1 MTTQQGSL
9 DTAPLHGGGLGDGQG
24 APVGDSPAPVA
35 APGPSAGQRLLSLQ
49 RRFPLVQLL
58 LTVAVLAWGAA
69 VMPGFLEPTSMRSVL
84 VLCALT
90 GLASIGQTLVVLIRG
105 IDLSLAGFIV
115 AGAVTVTQFG
125 DIPGVPLPVMLAVA
139 VACGAA
145 MGGLVGYLCH
155 RFNIHPIIVT
165 LAAGSIAV
173 GVTSV
178 LSGGTGAG
186 APGWVSR
193 LSAPT
198 ASTFGLPVPPVAIVW
213 ALAIAVVSV
222 VLHRTRPGRRLLATG
237 ASPVAADLAHIST
250 RKVWVTVYAVAA
262 ALAILAGVVL
272 AGFAGNV
279 DNRLGNPYLFQS
291 IAAVVLGGTAF
302 GGPGSYTRT
311 TVGVLLLTAVST
323 VLVGLG
329 FQEADQQILNGVVIL
344 AAMAVYG
351 RERRLRDQ
359 V

>member
-1 MTTQQGSL
+1 MTTTQQGSL
-9 DTAPLHGGGLGDGQG
+9 DT
-24 APVGDSPAPVA
+24 VSV
-35 APGPSAGQRLLSLQ
+35 APGDDAATPGAGRRALSAGQALLSWQ
-49 RRFPLVQLL
+49 RRFPLVQIL

-69 VMPGFLEPTSMRSVL
+69 AMPGFLEPTSIRSVL

-115 AGAVTVTQFG
+115 AGAVTVTQFSDVG
-125 DIPGVPLPVMLAVA
+125 GVPLPVMLAVA
-139 VACGAA
+139 VACAA
-145 MGGLVGYLCH
+145 TMGGLVGYVCH
-155 RFNIHPIIVT
+155 RFAVHPIIVT

-173 GVTSV
+173 GVTAV
-178 LSGGTGAG
+178 LSQGGTGVG
-186 APGWVSR
+186 APGWVAR

-198 ASTFGLPVPPVAIVW
+198 SSTFGLPVPPVVVIW
-213 ALAIAVVSV
+213 ALVIAVVSV
-222 VLHRTRPGRRLLATG
+222 VLHRTLPGRKLLATG

-250 RKVWVTVYAVAA
+250 RRVWITVYAVSA
-262 ALAILAGVVL
+262 ALAVLAGVVL
-272 AGFAGNV
+272 AGFAGSV

-311 TVGVLLLTAVST
+311 TVGVLLLTVVST

>member
-1 MTTQQGSL
+1 MTTTQQGSL
-9 DTAPLHGGGLGDGQG
+9 ETAPL
-24 APVGDSPAPVA
+24 
-35 APGPSAGQRLLSLQ
+35 APGGDTFRGSPSPGQRLLTLQ

-58 LTVAVLAWGAA
+58 LTVAVLGWGAA
-69 VMPGFLEPTSMRSVL
+69 AMPGFLEPTSLRSVL

-125 DIPGVPLPVMLAVA
+125 DVPGVPLPAMLAVA
-139 VACGAA
+139 VACGGA

-155 RFNIHPIIVT
+155 RFAIHPIIVT

-173 GVTSV
+173 GATAV
-178 LSGGTGAG
+178 LSGGGTGAG
-186 APGWVSR
+186 APGWVTR
-193 LSAPT
+193 LSAPMS
-198 ASTFGLPVPPVAIVW
+198 STLGIPVPPVVVFW
-213 ALAIAVVSV
+213 ALAVVAVSV
-222 VLHRTRPGRRLLATG
+222 LLHRTRPGRRLLATG

-250 RKVWVTVYAVAA
+250 RKVWITVYAVSA
-262 ALAILAGVVL
+262 ALAILTGAVL
-272 AGFAGNV
+272 AGFAGSV

-291 IAAVVLGGTAF
+291 IAAVILGGTAF

-311 TVGVLLLTAVST
+311 TVGVLLLTTVST

>member
-1 MTTQQGSL
+1 MMTTQRADLAAPTPGTKPAAA
-9 DTAPLHGGGLGDGQG
+9 TAPVR
-24 APVGDSPAPVA
+24 PE
-35 APGPSAGQRLLSLQ
+35 PSAGQRLLALQ

-58 LTVAVLAWGAA
+58 LTAAVFGWGAA
-69 VMPGFLEPTSMRSVL
+69 TMPGFLEPTSLRSVL

-90 GLASIGQTLVVLIRG
+90 GLAAIGQTLVVLIRG

-115 AGAVTVTQFG
+115 AGAVTVTRFG
-125 DIPGVPLPVMLAVA
+125 DIPGVPVGVMLLLAL
-139 VACGAA
+139 ACGAA
-145 MGGLVGYLCH
+145 AGGLVGYVCH
-155 RFNIHPIIVT
+155 RFGINPIIVT

-173 GVTSV
+173 GVTAV
-178 LSGGTGAG
+178 LSGGGFGAG
-186 APGWVSR
+186 APAWATR
-193 LSAPT
+193 LSSPMS
-198 ASTFGLPVPPVAIVW
+198 STFGLPVPPVVVIW
-213 ALAIAVVSV
+213 AGVIAAVSV
-222 VLHRTRPGRRLLATG
+222 LLHRTLPGRKLLATG

-250 RKVWVTVYAVAA
+250 RKVWIVVYAFSA
-262 ALAILAGVVL
+262 ALAVLAGVVL

-311 TVGVLLLTAVST
+311 TVGVLLLTVVST

-329 FQEADQQILNGVVIL
+329 FSEADQQILNGLVIL
-344 AAMAVYG
+344 AALAVYG

>member
-9 DTAPLHGGGLGDGQG
+9 DTAAPL
-24 APVGDSPAPVA
+24 APDITAPAPPEGLSA
-35 APGPSAGQRLLSLQ
+35 AQRLLSLQ

-58 LTVAVLAWGAA
+58 LTVAVLGWGAA
-69 VMPGFLEPTSMRSVL
+69 AMPGFLDPTSLRSVL

-125 DIPGVPLPVMLAVA
+125 DVPGVPLPVMLVLAV
-139 VACGAA
+139 VCGGAT
-145 MGGLVGYLCH
+145 GGLVGYLCH
-155 RFNIHPIIVT
+155 RFAIHPIIVT

-173 GVTSV
+173 GVTAV
-178 LSGGTGAG
+178 LSGGGTGAG
-186 APGWVSR
+186 APGWVVR
-193 LSAPT
+193 LSAPMS
-198 ASTFGLPVPPVAIVW
+198 STFGLPVPPVVVIW
-213 ALAIAVVSV
+213 GLAVVAVSV
-222 VLHRTRPGRRLLATG
+222 LLHRTRSGRRLLATG
-237 ASPVAADLAHIST
+237 ASPVAAELAHIST
-250 RKVWVTVYAVAA
+250 RKVWVTVYAVSA

-311 TVGVLLLTAVST
+311 TVGVLLLTTVST

-344 AAMAVYG
+344 AAMALYG

>member
-1 MTTQQGSL
+1 MMTTQQGSL
-9 DTAPLHGGGLGDGQG
+9 ATAGVD
-24 APVGDSPAPVA
+24 A
-35 APGPSAGQRLLSLQ
+35 ATRTARVTPSAAQRLLSLQ
-49 RRFPLVQLL
+49 RRFPLVQIL
-58 LTVAVLAWGAA
+58 LTVAVFGWGAA
-69 VMPGFLEPTSMRSVL
+69 SMPGFLEPTSIRSIL

-115 AGAVTVTQFG
+115 VGAVAVTRFS
-125 DIPGVPLPVMLAVA
+125 DVPGVPVLVTLTIA
-139 VACGAA
+139 VACGAT
-145 MGGLVGYLCH
+145 MGGLVGYACH
-155 RFNIHPIIVT
+155 RFGIHPIIVT

-173 GVTSV
+173 GASAV
-178 LSGGTGAG
+178 LSGGGYGGG
-186 APGWVSR
+186 APGWVTR
-193 LSAPT
+193 LSSPMS
-198 ASTFGLPVPPVAIVW
+198 STLGIPVPPVVIVW
-213 ALAIAVVSV
+213 AVAIAVVSV
-222 VLHRTRPGRRLLATG
+222 LLHRTLPGRRLLATG

-250 RKVWVTVYAVAA
+250 RKVWITVYAISA
-262 ALAILAGVVL
+262 ALAVLAGVVL

-279 DNRLGNPYLFQS
+279 DSRLGNPYLFQS

-311 TVGVLLLTAVST
+311 TAGVLLLTVVST

-329 FQEADQQILNGVVIL
+329 FGEADQQILNGVVIV

>member
-1 MTTQQGSL
+1 MMTTQQGSL
-9 DTAPLHGGGLGDGQG
+9 DRAPL
-24 APVGDSPAPVA
+24 APVGDTPVPAA
-35 APGPSAGQRLLSLQ
+35 AHGPSAGQRLLSLQ

-69 VMPGFLEPTSMRSVL
+69 VMPGFLGPSSMRSVL

-139 VACGAA
+139 VVCGAA

-155 RFNIHPIIVT
+155 RFGIHPIIVT

-178 LSGGTGAG
+178 LSGGGTGTA

-193 LSAPT
+193 LSAPMS
-198 ASTFGLPVPPVAIVW
+198 STFGIPVPPVVVIW
-213 ALAIAVVSV
+213 AFAIAVVSV
-222 VLHRTRPGRRLLATG
+222 ALHRTRPGRRLLATG

-311 TVGVLLLTAVST
+311 TVGVLLLTSVST

>member
-1 MTTQQGSL
+1 MTTIRQDPL
-9 DTAPLHGGGLGDGQG
+9 DTAPLAQNV
-24 APVGDSPAPVA
+24 PPPPAPR
-35 APGPSAGQRLLSLQ
+35 GPTAGQRLLALQ

-58 LTVAVLAWGAA
+58 LIVGVLGWGAA
-69 VMPGFLEPTSMRSVL
+69 AMPGFLEPTSLRSVL

-125 DIPGVPLPVMLAVA
+125 DVPGVPLPAMLALA

-145 MGGLVGYLCH
+145 AGGLVGYLCH
-155 RFNIHPIIVT
+155 RFGMHPIIVT

-173 GVTSV
+173 GATAV
-178 LSGGTGAG
+178 LSGGGTGSA
-186 APGWVSR
+186 APGWVTR
-193 LSAPT
+193 LSAPM
-198 ASTFGLPVPPVAIVW
+198 ASTFGLPVPPVVVIWV
-213 ALAIAVVSV
+213 LAVAVVSV
-222 VLHRTRPGRRLLATG
+222 LLHRTRPGRRLLATG
-237 ASPVAADLAHIST
+237 ASPVAADLAHIDT
-250 RKVWVTVYAVAA
+250 RKVWVTVYALSA

-279 DNRLGNPYLFQS
+279 DNRLGTPYLFQS

-311 TVGVLLLTAVST
+311 TVGVLLLTTVST

-329 FQEADQQILNGVVIL
+329 FQEADQQILNGLVIL

>member
-1 MTTQQGSL
+1 MMTTQQGSL
-9 DTAPLHGGGLGDGQG
+9 AG
-24 APVGDSPAPVA
+24 A
-35 APGPSAGQRLLSLQ
+35 APGVDTGADAVTSPVRSAPSAGQRLVSLQ

-58 LTVAVLAWGAA
+58 LTVAVFAWGALS
-69 VMPGFLEPTSMRSVL
+69 MPGFLEPASIRSVL
-84 VLCALT
+84 VLCALA

-115 AGAVTVTQFG
+115 VGAVAVTRFS
-125 DIPGVPLPVMLAVA
+125 DVPGVPVVVVLALA

-145 MGGLVGYLCH
+145 MGGLVGYVCH
-155 RFNIHPIIVT
+155 RFVIHPIIVT

-173 GVTSV
+173 GVTAV
-178 LSGGTGAG
+178 LSGGGYGAG
-186 APGWVSR
+186 APVWVTR
-193 LSAPT
+193 LSSPMS
-198 ASTFGLPVPPVAIVW
+198 STFGIPVPPVVVIWV
-213 ALAIAVVSV
+213 LAIAVVSV
-222 VLHRTRPGRRLLATG
+222 SLHRTLPGRRLLATG
-237 ASPVAADLAHIST
+237 AGPVAAGLAHIST
-250 RKVWVTVYAVAA
+250 RKIWVTVYAVSA
-262 ALAILAGVVL
+262 ALAVLAGVLL

-311 TVGVLLLTAVST
+311 TVGVLLLTVVST

-329 FQEADQQILNGVVIL
+329 FGEADQQILNGLVIL

-351 RERRLRDQ
+351 RERRLRDH

>member
-1 MTTQQGSL
+1 MMTTRQDSL
-9 DTAPLHGGGLGDGQG
+9 ETAPVTPG
-24 APVGDSPAPVA
+24 ATTPRPVA
-35 APGPSAGQRLLSLQ
+35 PTLSTRRRLLSLQ

-58 LTVAVLAWGAA
+58 LTVVVVAWGA
-69 VMPGFLEPTSMRSVL
+69 VTMPGFLEPTSIRSVL

-115 AGAVTVTQFG
+115 AGAVTVTRFS
-125 DIPGVPLPVMLAVA
+125 DVPGVPVVVILAVA
-139 VACGAA
+139 VTCAA
-145 MGGLVGYLCH
+145 SMGGLVGYVCH
-155 RFNIHPIIVT
+155 RFGIHPIIVT

-173 GVTSV
+173 GVTAV
-178 LSGGTGAG
+178 LSGGGTGGG
-186 APGWVSR
+186 APGWVTR
-193 LSAPT
+193 LSAPM
-198 ASTFGLPVPPVAIVW
+198 ASTFGIPVPPVVVIWV
-213 ALAIAVVSV
+213 LAIALVSV
-222 VLHRTRPGRRLLATG
+222 VLHRTLPGRRLLATG

-250 RKVWVTVYAVAA
+250 RKVWITVYAVSA
-262 ALAILAGVVL
+262 ALAVLAGVVL
-272 AGFAGNV
+272 AGFAGDV

-329 FQEADQQILNGVVIL
+329 FQEADQQILNGVVIV

>member
-1 MTTQQGSL
+1 MTAIRQDPL
-9 DTAPLHGGGLGDGQG
+9 DTSSLAQKVLAP
-24 APVGDSPAPVA
+24 PAP
-35 APGPSAGQRLLSLQ
+35 PGATAGQRLLALQ

-58 LTVAVLAWGAA
+58 LIVGVLGWGAA
-69 VMPGFLEPTSMRSVL
+69 ALPGLLEPSSLRSVL

-125 DIPGVPLPVMLAVA
+125 DVPGIPLPVMLVLAV
-139 VACGAA
+139 VCGAA
-145 MGGLVGYLCH
+145 AGGLVGYLCH
-155 RFNIHPIIVT
+155 RFGIHPIIVT

-173 GVTSV
+173 GATAV
-178 LSGGTGAG
+178 LSGGGTGSA
-186 APGWVSR
+186 APGWVTR
-193 LSAPT
+193 LSAPM
-198 ASTFGLPVPPVAIVW
+198 ASTFGIPVPPVVVIWV
-213 ALAIAVVSV
+213 LAVAVVSV
-222 VLHRTRPGRRLLATG
+222 LLHRTRHGRRLLATG
-237 ASPVAADLAHIST
+237 ASPVAAHLALIRT
-250 RKVWVTVYAVAA
+250 RRVWVTVYALSA
-262 ALAILAGVVL
+262 ALAVLAGVVL

-329 FQEADQQILNGVVIL
+329 FQEADQQILNGLVIL

>member
-1 MTTQQGSL
+1 MMTTQQGSL
-9 DTAPLHGGGLGDGQG
+9 ETAPL
-24 APVGDSPAPVA
+24 
-35 APGPSAGQRLLSLQ
+35 APGPATTPAVERPVPSTGQRLLSLQ
-49 RRFPLVQLL
+49 RRFPLVQIL
-58 LTVAVLAWGAA
+58 LTVAVFAYGALS
-69 VMPGFLEPTSMRSVL
+69 MPGFLEPTSIRSVL
-84 VLCALT
+84 VLCALA

-115 AGAVTVTQFG
+115 AGAVTVTQFS
-125 DIPGVPLPVMLAVA
+125 DVPGVPVVVMLAAA
-139 VACGAA
+139 VACAA
-145 MGGLVGYLCH
+145 TMGGFVGYVCH
-155 RFNIHPIIVT
+155 RFGVHPIIVT
-165 LAAGSIAV
+165 LAAGSIAI
-173 GVTSV
+173 GVTAV
-178 LSGGTGAG
+178 LSGGGTGTG
-186 APGWVSR
+186 APGWATR
-193 LSAPT
+193 LSAPMS
-198 ASTFGLPVPPVAIVW
+198 STFGIPVPPVVVIWV
-213 ALAIAVVSV
+213 LVIAVVSV
-222 VLHRTRPGRRLLATG
+222 VLHRTLPGRRLLATG

-250 RKVWVTVYAVAA
+250 CRVWITVYAVSA
-262 ALAILAGVVL
+262 ALAVLAGVVL

-311 TVGVLLLTAVST
+311 TVGVLLLTVVST